1 MQGQMERTGA
11 AARPWDPVRG
21 SRRTLAAL
29 VSAVWI
35 CLLAAT
41 PLMAALAPQGTVD
54 ALARQ
59 IEALYSRAPDLEET
73 FDQGADDWYD
83 DGDIYRYDATGGN
96 FRLRIRK
103 PNSLHWIRYDKS
115 TELALADY
123 LVEVVALPVPLRSS
137 GSYGLIFRFQD
148 DNNYY
153 LFALSG
159 RYYSLQAYVQGQWS
173 FLVDWTESPA
183 IEARWDMPNRLG
195 VLAQGS
201 QIVLLI
207 NDQIVAAVEDDAIPM
222 GGVGLAAYTF
232 ESGVMEVAF
241 DDLAIWQL
249 GTAPASQSPSAADPM
264 AARLVAIR
272 SQEPLYSQDFSL
284 DDGSWPT
291 GADDRVSASVVEG
304 AYHMAVTTPQLL
316 AWNNDGYLS
325 TLDLDDFLAEVDV
338 RVVHPIPS
346 SGYGL
351 VFRARETS
359 RLYAFWLSDDRYEL
373 IRMDGS
379 GQRWTWLQPLTPS
392 TAIRLEEGA
401 VNRLGVLAE
410 GDTITLLINDTV
422 VFQTQDDTL
431 ATGRV
436 GLAVSTNDVAGIEV
450 AFDNLTVWPLRQGD
464 ESEEATRIEPQTD
477 PSSTPSAVAWGTYD
491 GDAFTLRHPRGWTV
505 QSSDDG
511 RVELQGNG
519 SEQVVIWPLYVAR
532 AVDTPQAQAILQA
545 LAQAQRPDLRWARGT
560 VVSAGLVRQVG
571 RSDTQTGVAGLAWVS
586 DGAQSALFFY
596 LVAAPTAH
604 FEAQTPL
611 FATIL
616 RSFQVQS
623 TGQEPAPMPAR
634 LDFVPFTDPMEGAF
648 HVEVPAG
655 WETKGGLYRAAAV
668 DVRPWLRTRSPD
680 QAILVFAGDPQ
691 VPTFSLPSEISS
703 WLGWQEGD
711 WYSPGYG
718 VQMMISRYLP
728 GEEFAAAY
736 VTRWMD
742 LPGCVIQEKVPLTQ
756 LEETLNQLLIQNGLL
771 LPGQRQDMG
780 YVTFTC
786 PSEGQPVTGFLLVQT
801 TLLEMYGTGIWQVT
815 VLTGFLASPER
826 VGEASAVMA
835 HLTSTWR
842 TDPRW
847 YAAQQQT
854 TAAVSDIV
862 TTTSQEIAAIVNQ
875 VYEQAQQVQ
884 DRLAEDYARAL
895 RGVEDVQDPR
905 TGEVYQVQSSSN
917 YYWIDPQGNIVG
929 TNAYFNPDGLRFEEM
944 LRLP

>member
-195 VLAQGS
+195 VLARGS

-207 NDQIVAAVEDDAIPM
+207 NDQIVAVVADDAIPT

-232 ESGVMEVAF
+232 ESGVMEVTF

-249 GTAPASQSPSAADPM
+249 SQTAQPAVPDADVPDEEVAGEEAPDEAAPNAEVGDAGASNEESSNGDVSDAVVSDEDTSDEAVPDEEVADAGDPAAAGADP
-264 AARLVAIR
+264 
-272 SQEPLYSQDFSL
+272 
-284 DDGSWPT
+284 
-291 GADDRVSASVVEG
+291 
-304 AYHMAVTTPQLL
+304 
-316 AWNNDGYLS
+316 
-325 TLDLDDFLAEVDV
+325 VD
-338 RVVHPIPS
+338 
-346 SGYGL
+346 
-351 VFRARETS
+351 S
-359 RLYAFWLSDDRYEL
+359 R
-373 IRMDGS
+373 G
-379 GQRWTWLQPLTPS
+379 
-392 TAIRLEEGA
+392 
-401 VNRLGVLAE
+401 
-410 GDTITLLINDTV
+410 GD
-422 VFQTQDDTL
+422 
-431 ATGRV
+431 
-436 GLAVSTNDVAGIEV
+436 AVSWSILADGPFALRYPQGWSV
-450 AFDNLTVWPLRQGD
+450 RQG
-464 ESEEATRIEPQTD
+464 E
-477 PSSTPSAVAWGTYD
+477 
-491 GDAFTLRHPRGWTV
+491 
-505 QSSDDG
+505 DG
-511 RVELQGNG
+511 RVEVTGVG

-532 AVDTPQAQAILQA
+532 AVDTPQALAILQA
-545 LAQAQRPDLRWARGT
+545 LAQAQRPDLRWGRGS

-571 RSDTQTGVAGLAWVS
+571 RSGTQTGVAGLAWVS

-596 LVAAPTAH
+596 LVAAPTAR
-604 FEAQTPL
+604 FEAQVPL

-648 HVEVPAG
+648 HGEVPAG
-655 WETKGGLYRAAAV
+655 WETEGGLYRAAAV

-680 QAILVFAGDPQ
+680 QAILVFAGEPQ

-854 TAAVSDIV
+854 TAAVSAIV

-875 VYEQAQQVQ
+875 VYEQAQRVQ

-917 YYWIDPQGNIVG
+917 YYWIDPRGNIVG
-929 TNAYFNPDGLRFEEM
+929 TNVYFNPDGLRFEEM